1 MIKFFRKIRQQLLT
15 ENKFSKY
22 LMYAIGEILLV
33 VIGILI
39 ALQINTWNDQRVKK
53 AEISSVY
60 VAVLEELESD
70 IQILDEY
77 LPVFNWKNAKLKQI
91 VYEDISLEEWT
102 NNDSLFRSFYSFP
115 DFEISQQRFDLLKS
129 KVAIDD
135 DTRNLNR
142 KISDFYHKHTANLKV
157 KDFEAALSFNRNISY
172 WEENEEWLSLAYMD
186 KEYSKLGI
194 YANENPLFRNK
205 MMWFYIVLN
214 RLERALREYQTQAK
228 TISEE
233 IKEYLNQIK

>member
-1 MIKFFRKIRQQLLT
+1 MIKFFRKIRQNLLM
-15 ENKFSKY
+15 ENKTGKY
-22 LMYAIGEILLV
+22 FKYAIGEIVLV

-39 ALQINTWNDQRVKK
+39 ALQINTWNDHRVKK
-53 AEISSVY
+53 VEISSVY
-60 VAVLEELESD
+60 ASVLEELEND
-70 IQILDEY
+70 VQLLDEY
-77 LPVFNWKNAKLKQI
+77 LPIFNWKNAKLKQI
-91 VYEDISLEEWT
+91 VYEDISIEEWT
-102 NNDSLFRSFYSFP
+102 NNDSLFRSFSSFP

-135 DTRNLNR
+135 DTKNLNR

-157 KDFEAALSFNRNISY
+157 KDYEAALSFNRNISF

-214 RLERALREYQTQAK
+214 RLERALREYRTEAK
-228 TISEE
+228 IVIED
-233 IKEYLNQIK
+233 IKKHLDRDK